1 MINQLYQLFKK
12 MLNKYFFSDWVD
24 SSGIVLHVTGQK
36 RKFDAAIMELG
47 LEYTDKM
54 AIPGRQ
60 EAFPLTAYCIPQC
73 TGVVIIHL
81 S

>member
-1 MINQLYQLFKK
+1 M
-12 MLNKYFFSDWVD
+12 KYKRICFSDWVD
-24 SSGIVLHVTGQK
+24 SSGLTFYVTSNK

-54 AIPGRQ
+54 AIPPGQ
-60 EAFPLTAYCIPQC
+60 KQFTLTGYCIPQC
-73 TGVVIIHL
+73 TAVVSTCISIGTFEQ